1 MAQEAC
7 SGIMECSSPL
17 NLDGR
22 SSRRQSHRELD
33 QAMPDRKR
41 PTFTQMELG
50 AGSVRTDKVDFH
62 TKTVGV
68 ETLRG
73 FVRSVAGG
81 TARWWEGTRNA
92 FLGHTLLGIQ

>member
-22 SSRRQSHRELD
+22 SSRRQSHRELG
-33 QAMPDRKR
+33 QAMPDRRR
-41 PTFTQMELG
+41 PDFTQMELG

-73 FVRSVAGG
+73 FVKSVAGG
-81 TARWWEGTRNA
+81 TGGRWEGTRNT
-92 FLGHTLLGIQ
+92 FLGYTHLGIQ

>member
-1 MAQEAC
+1 
-7 SGIMECSSPL
+7 MECSSPL

-22 SSRRQSHRELD
+22 STRRQSHRELG

-41 PTFTQMELG
+41 QAFIQMEVG

-73 FVRSVAGG
+73 FVRSGG
-81 TARWWEGTRNA
+81 G
-92 FLGHTLLGIQ
+92 GHGRQVGGE